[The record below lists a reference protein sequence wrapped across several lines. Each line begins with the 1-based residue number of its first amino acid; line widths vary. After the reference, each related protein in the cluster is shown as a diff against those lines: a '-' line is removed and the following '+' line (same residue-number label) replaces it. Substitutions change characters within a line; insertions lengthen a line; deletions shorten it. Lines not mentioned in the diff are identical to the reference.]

1 MSRTMMSFVALGAAL
16 GAAGLASAQVA
27 LTPVAGP
34 SDPTTTTWSGG
45 YNLGPV
51 VAGSY
56 NSYLIITDWG
66 GSTNFSWS
74 SEARASLHGSALGP
88 LPGTGTG
95 GPSGSGTIFAATS
108 GAASNSF
115 SSTAAVNNIFWLG
128 NLGTNFESDGTSD
141 LFLSHRSTFG
151 TTGGAQW
158 SNMRVV
164 LNPRVTT
171 VSEPTLFG
179 LSTPAAFT
187 DLGQLSVGSTNQ
199 TIAVNNT
206 ATGPAGTSW
215 FRFTVNADV
224 NSSNAF
230 DAYTTPG
237 PDGSLDTRLS
247 VFRMTDNGLVP
258 VASTDDMPSGA
269 LQGGVTF
276 GSADTTAFGRDEYD
290 TPAAAAGFFNGRGGI
305 STLPAMAGF
314 GYFAGTPG
322 AATLMAGTEYFI
334 AVSHFTGSLPAA
346 ALTGGGTFLSA
357 DELGVTLTG
366 TVTASLPAA
375 GPSSALGEGNVL
387 LNIRSIP
394 APGAIALLGLAG
406 LVGSRRR
413 RD

>member
-1 MSRTMMSFVALGAAL
+1 MMSFVALGAAL

-230 DAYTTPG
+230 DIFASDG
-237 PDGSLDTRLS
+237 PNATNFDTRLS
-247 VFRMTDNGLVP
+247 IFRMTDSGLAP
-258 VASTDDMPSGA
+258 VASTDDMNGA
-269 LQGGVTF
+269 TNRQGGVTF
-276 GSADTTAFGRDEYD
+276 GSEDTEAFGRDEYA
-290 TPAAAAGFFNGRGGI
+290 PATAANFFNGRGG
-305 STLPAMAGF
+305 TLALPGMASVG
-314 GYFAGTPG
+314 GYFASTPG
-322 AATLMAGTEYFI
+322 AATLTAGTEYFVALSFWSGTLPGAI
-334 AVSHFTGSLPAA
+334 AGAA
-346 ALTGGGTFLSA
+346 NFLDA
-357 DELGVTLTG
+357 DELGVTSYTDAVRITLGSSG
-366 TVTASLPAA
+366 T
-375 GPSSALGEGNVL
+375 ALGEGNVL

>member
-1 MSRTMMSFVALGAAL
+1 MISFVALGAAL

-34 SDPTTTTWSGG
+34 STVGGDWSGG
-45 YNLGPV
+45 FNLGPV
-51 VAGSY
+51 QAGNYS
-56 NSYLIITDWG
+56 SYLIITNWG
-66 GSTNFSWS
+66 AGGGDPWS
-74 SEARASLHGSALGP
+74 LEDRASLHGGPLGP
-88 LPGTGTG
+88 IPGTSTL
-95 GPSGSGTIFAATS
+95 GPAGSGTVYAATAAAATGSANS
-108 GAASNSF
+108 G
-115 SSTAAVNNIFWLG
+115 AAVNNMFWFGGLAAG
-128 NLGTNFESDGTSD
+128 GFSSDGTTD
-141 LFLSHRSTFG
+141 LYLSHRRTFTAGG
-151 TTGGAQW
+151 TTSIL

-164 LNPRVTT
+164 LDPTVTD
-171 VSEPTLFG
+171 SRTLVGFSG
-179 LSTPAAFT
+179 PSAFT
-187 DLGQLSVGSTNQ
+187 DLGQLSVGGTNQ

-206 ATGPAGTSW
+206 ATGPAGISW

-276 GSADTTAFGRDEYD
+276 GSADTTAFGRDEYN

-322 AATLMAGTEYFI
+322 AATLMAGTEYFL

-366 TVTASLPAA
+366 TVTASLPAT
-375 GPSSALGEGNVL
+375 GPGTALGEGNVL

-394 APGAIALLGLAG
+394 APGAIALLGFAG